1 MNDSL
6 IWWSQ
11 NLRRDF
17 GGGQYF
23 VDPPHSGGG
32 GWAPLFHH
40 TSTDWLPGSPY
51 RRNFSSC
58 HICTKSQRTST
69 YLYAVLPI
77 TILWLHVFTKFGS
90 WWYNSSWSIFFDV
103 QGAFWGMVIGH
114 SVGIS
119 RMVLDFIYP
128 SPKCGKQDTR
138 PGVVA
143 NIHFTYFSVLVLG
156 LSWAVC
162 LFVSLFTKAPS
173 KDAVRLGG
181 TRWGA
186 LFYSIMVF
194 LYLYILVYANTTIL
208 AVKRLNL
215 LDYG

>member
-1 MNDSL
+1 MIRWFDDHRIFVVILVGVSILWTPL
-6 IWWSQ
+6 IQ
-11 NLRRDF
+11 AAE
-17 GGGQYF
+17 GGRLYF
-23 VDPPHSGGG
+23 
-32 GWAPLFHH
+32 
-40 TSTDWLPGSPY
+40 TTDWLPGSPY

-69 YLYAVLPI
+69 YLYAVRPI

-128 SPKCGKQDTR
+128 SPKCGEQDTR

-173 KDAVRLGG
+173 KDAVRLGVHDEVHC
-181 TRWGA
+181 
-186 LFYSIMVF
+186 SIVLWLSF
-194 LYLYILVYANTTIL
+194 ISTY
-208 AVKRLNL
+208 
-215 LDYG
+215 